1 MIYDS
6 AAALYKLLRKHSYRG
21 IFKKIKDKEG
31 SLSATEAFTADAIF
45 LLGQPTV
52 SELAEYLGISQPNA
66 TYKATNLAAKG
77 YITKTVSDDDKR
89 ECRLHV
95 SDKFFAYF
103 DTDLG
108 FIKNSL
114 SRLNSSFSEEELRIF
129 EKVLK
134 AFTQSLQS
142 TEV

>member
-95 SDKFFAYF
+95 SDKFFEYF
-103 DTDLG
+103 DTDLR
-108 FIKNSL
+108 FLKDSL
-114 SRLNSSFSEEELRIF
+114 TRLNSSFSEEELCIF

-134 AFTQSLQS
+134 VFAQSLQS